1 MTRQAT
7 TRRQSPSHPNRAVA
21 ARPIPGAAPRRR
33 PRLVLTTAGVV
44 VIALLAAT
52 MLLTRSAPASV
63 AAACATTGASTGL
76 GSGQCAPTFTLSDL
90 QGHRVSLTDFRG
102 HPVLLH
108 FWAVGCPSC
117 AAEYP
122 DFARAVAAYAPK
134 GVRVVAVDAWGETPA
149 LVRQWQASHHLPA
162 TLLIDQPQAVV
173 RQYGV
178 QGTPT
183 TIFIDRTGRITGSN
197 TGPLTYAGFQHA
209 LTGLL

>member
-1 MTRQAT
+1 MTRQVT
-7 TRRQSPSHPNRAVA
+7 TRHQSPSHPNRAVA

-33 PRLVLTTAGVV
+33 PRLILTTAGVA

-52 MLLTRSAPASV
+52 VLLTRPAPASV
-63 AAACATTGASTGL
+63 AAACASTGASTGL
-76 GSGQCAPTFTLSDL
+76 GSGQCALTFTLSDL
-90 QGHRVSLTDFRG
+90 QGQRVSLTDFRG

-122 DFARAVAAYAPK
+122 DFSRVVATYAPK
-134 GVRVVAVDAWGETPA
+134 GVRVVAVDAWGEAPA
-149 LVRQWQASHHLPA
+149 LVRQWQAGHHLPP

-173 RQYGV
+173 RQSGV

-183 TIFIDRTGRITGSN
+183 TLFIDRTGRITGRN
-197 TGPLTYAGFQHA
+197 TGPLTYADFQHA